1 VYHRLAVNFR
11 GFVTG
16 WIKQAFQ
23 LLGCLLIKPWLIG
36 FARRSGTDN
45 NPPNRLL
52 YVAIAYRGDL
62 LLNFPAINAI
72 KRASPNTQIDVW
84 VKEYN
89 VELAQAN
96 RNISNVLTYAM
107 DPGGFLASLREVLF
121 SNKHSEFFNSIRR
134 HKYDKYCDDS
144 GTAFTSLVGWRSQ
157 IPFRVGRNG
166 QGLGFLN
173 HVTLPHDF
181 NTNLT
186 DKRARLV
193 QTLGNFQIQLEDFS
207 SQHIAI
213 SGDRYSV
220 ISEKLCFDLLN
231 VNFVTVQAFA
241 GWPSKDWDL
250 KKVLEL
256 LQSFCSRTGLT
267 PVMIGSESDA
277 HRLQSIVPQ
286 LVPNTVIAA
295 GRLTLLETYALIG
308 RAAFHIGMDSV
319 GSHMA
324 ILQNVKSLTIFGP
337 TNPRKITRLDK
348 RHIAVYKQSS
358 CTPPENDIYCCYDAG
373 RSCRDL
379 SCMKDLSVPEVLEA
393 AIDLWQDRVVD
404 SVYRY

>member
-1 VYHRLAVNFR
+1 MFHRLAVNLR
-11 GFVTG
+11 GIVTG
-16 WIKQAFQ
+16 WIKQAIQ
-23 LLGCLLIKPWLIG
+23 LLGCLFVKPWLVG
-36 FARRSGTDN
+36 LTRSSGTDN
-45 NPPNRLL
+45 NPPQCLL
-52 YVAIAYRGDL
+52 YVVIAYRGDL
-62 LLNFPAINAI
+62 FLNFPAINAI

-89 VELAQAN
+89 AELARAN
-96 RNISNVLTYAM
+96 SNISNVLTYAM
-107 DPGGFLASLREVLF
+107 DPGGFFASLREVLF
-121 SNKHSEFFNSIRR
+121 SNRHSEFINSIRR
-134 HKYDKYCDDS
+134 RKYDQYCDDS
-144 GTAFTSLVGWRSQ
+144 GTAFTSLVGWRSC

-173 HVTLPHDF
+173 HVTLPLDF
-181 NTNLT
+181 NANLM
-186 DKRARLV
+186 DKRAKLV
-193 QTLGNFQIQLEDFS
+193 HALGIKQIQDEDFS
-207 SQHIAI
+207 SRHIAI
-213 SGDRYSV
+213 SRELYSV
-220 ISEKLCFDLLN
+220 ISEKLGFDLLS

-241 GWPSKDWDL
+241 GWASKDWNLD
-250 KKVLEL
+250 KVLTL
-256 LQSFCSRTGLT
+256 LHCFCSKTDLT
-267 PVMIGSESDA
+267 AVMIGSESDV
-277 HRLQSIVPQ
+277 HKLTSMESQ

-379 SCMKDLSVPEVLEA
+379 SCMKDLSVPEVLKA
-393 AIDLWQDRVVD
+393 AIDLWQDQVVD